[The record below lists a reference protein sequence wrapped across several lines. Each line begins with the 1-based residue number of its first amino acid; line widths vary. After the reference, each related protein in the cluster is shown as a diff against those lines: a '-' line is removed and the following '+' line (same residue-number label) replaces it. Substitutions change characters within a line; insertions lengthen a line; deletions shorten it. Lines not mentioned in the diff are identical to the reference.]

1 MIMEFGLIVGL
12 SFLLAVLSFIVIETR
27 ALKRAT
33 HIYAFQTLTLVFIFL
48 ALALEHSIGVL
59 YIWAG
64 TAFLTKVLLVPFL
77 ILKIIKKTGVKHE
90 EAPFGGLFHP
100 FISLGV
106 SIVVAILLEPIF
118 IKFSLLKLQ
127 IPIIVSIFVFMMGIL
142 GLVFRKSAVKQILAY
157 CLFENGVHLTLAL
170 TAYNAPETIEIGI
183 LTDAIFSVII
193 MGALAMRFFNH
204 FGSLDTSQANE
215 LKG

>member
-1 MIMEFGLIVGL
+1 
-12 SFLLAVLSFIVIETR
+12 
-27 ALKRAT
+27 
-33 HIYAFQTLTLVFIFL
+33 
-48 ALALEHSIGVL
+48 
-59 YIWAG
+59 
-64 TAFLTKVLLVPFL
+64 
-77 ILKIIKKTGVKHE
+77 
-90 EAPFGGLFHP
+90 
-100 FISLGV
+100 
-106 SIVVAILLEPIF
+106 
-118 IKFSLLKLQ
+118 
-127 IPIIVSIFVFMMGIL
+127 MMGIL

>member
-1 MIMEFGLIVGL
+1 MELGLIVGL
-12 SFLLAVLSFIVIETR
+12 SFLLAALSFMVIENR
-27 ALKRAT
+27 GLARAT
-33 HIYAFQTLTLVFIFL
+33 HLYALQTLTLVSIFL
-48 ALALEHSIGVL
+48 AIAWEYSIGVL

-77 ILKIIKKTGVKHE
+77 ILLVIKKTGVKHE

-106 SIVVAILLEPIF
+106 SIAVAIMLEPIF

-183 LTDAIFSVII
+183 LTDAIFSVIV

>member
-1 MIMEFGLIVGL
+1 MELGLIVGL
-12 SFLLAVLSFIVIETR
+12 SFLLAALSFLVIENR

-33 HIYAFQTLTLVFIFL
+33 HLYALQTLTLVFIFL
-48 ALALEHSIGVL
+48 AIAWEHSIGVL

-77 ILKIIKKTGVKHE
+77 ILMIIRKTGVKHE

-106 SIVVAILLEPIF
+106 SIAVAILLEPIF
-118 IKFSLLKLQ
+118 IRFSLLKLQ

>member
-1 MIMEFGLIVGL
+1 MELGLIVGL
-12 SFLLAVLSFIVIETR
+12 SFLLAVLSFMVIENR
-27 ALKRAT
+27 GLARAT
-33 HIYAFQTLTLVFIFL
+33 HLYALQTLALVLIFL
-48 ALALEHSIGVL
+48 AIAWEHSIGVL

-64 TAFLTKVLLVPFL
+64 TAFFTKVLLVPFL
-77 ILKIIKKTGVKHE
+77 ILLVIKKTGIKHE

-106 SIVVAILLEPIF
+106 SIAVAIMLEPIF

-183 LTDAIFSVII
+183 LTDAIFSVIV

>member
-1 MIMEFGLIVGL
+1 MELGLIVGL
-12 SFLLAVLSFIVIETR
+12 SFLLAVLSFLVIENR
-27 ALKRAT
+27 GLARAT
-33 HIYAFQTLTLVFIFL
+33 HLYALQTLTLVLIFL
-48 ALALEHSIGVL
+48 AIAWEHSIGVL

-64 TAFLTKVLLVPFL
+64 TAFFTKVLLVPFL
-77 ILKIIKKTGVKHE
+77 ILLVIKKTGIKHE

-106 SIVVAILLEPIF
+106 SIAVAIMLEPIF